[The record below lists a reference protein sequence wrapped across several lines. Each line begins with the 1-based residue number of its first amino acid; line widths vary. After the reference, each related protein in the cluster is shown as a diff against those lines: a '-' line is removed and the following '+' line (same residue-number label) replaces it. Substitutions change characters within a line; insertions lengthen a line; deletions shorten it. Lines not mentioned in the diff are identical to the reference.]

1 MLRLCM
7 GFSLLRPGG
16 RRAPWKGA
24 RPSAFSGSPSSLP
37 LQRLYCGPQA
47 GRFSFACAPRA
58 PFRPFSPARF
68 ARARRRQLFAFCGPA
83 AGRCL
88 WPCVYKAGAAPA
100 GRPLLYMRTVPG
112 ATAKCSPVHGRLPA
126 PAARIQRT
134 AKRRTCSLGRWH
146 RKPHARHASYRG
158 HGKRQRHQQNKAA
171 QKRKHLCGQRVLY
184 RREIGAEHDVGA
196 HEHGP

>member
-83 AGRCL
+83 AAAVSGHAYIKQGPPQRGSPALYAHCPRRHCKVLTGAREAAGACCTHTAHSQAPYMQPRPLAPQATRPSCL
-88 WPCVYKAGAAPA
+88 IPRPWQTPAAPA
-100 GRPLLYMRTVPG
+100 
-112 ATAKCSPVHGRLPA
+112 
-126 PAARIQRT
+126 
-134 AKRRTCSLGRWH
+134 
-146 RKPHARHASYRG
+146 
-158 HGKRQRHQQNKAA
+158 
-171 QKRKHLCGQRVLY
+171 
-184 RREIGAEHDVGA
+184 E
-196 HEHGP
+196 

>member
-88 WPCVYKAGAAPA
+88 WPCFICA
-100 GRPLLYMRTVPG
+100 L
-112 ATAKCSPVHGRLPA
+112 SPA
-126 PAARIQRT
+126 PLQSAHRCTGGCRRLLHAYSAQPSAVHAASAAGTASHTPVMPHTAAMANASGTSRIKPRRSESTCAGSACST
-134 AKRRTCSLGRWH
+134 A
-146 RKPHARHASYRG
+146 
-158 HGKRQRHQQNKAA
+158 GK
-171 QKRKHLCGQRVLY
+171 
-184 RREIGAEHDVGA
+184 
-196 HEHGP
+196 